1 MMAWRICDLVTKAGD
16 VITSHLLFL
25 HAWSGCDTTSAT
37 FGQGKTSLMKRFKES
52 KELQQISS
60 LMSENTTTAEQ
71 IGKAGMRLF
80 VITYG
85 GKQEDSLN
93 SLRYIKFMEMV
104 SSSKTSVDPQKLPP
118 TERAAHYHS
127 LRVHLQV
134 LIWKKLS
141 NNDLDPKQWGWKLE
155 GSVFTPVMTDLDA
168 GPKSLLQFVRCK
180 CKISTRNPCGTNV
193 CSCRKNG
200 LKCVTACGNCHGE
213 GCKNSEESILD
224 TEEDTDSTYAEN
236 IF

>member
-1 MMAWRICDLVTKAGD
+1 
-16 VITSHLLFL
+16 
-25 HAWSGCDTTSAT
+25 
-37 FGQGKTSLMKRFKES
+37 
-52 KELQQISS
+52 
-60 LMSENTTTAEQ
+60 MSEHSATAEQ
-71 IGKAGMRLF
+71 ISKAGTRLF

-104 SSSKTSVDPQKLPP
+104 SSSKASLDPQKLPP

-134 LIWKKLS
+134 IIWKKLS
-141 NNDLDPKQWGWKLE
+141 NNRLNPKQWGWKLE
-155 GSVFTPVMTDLDA
+155 GSAFTPTMTDLNAAPDN
-168 GPKSLLQFVRCK
+168 LLKFVRCK
-180 CKISTRNPCGTNV
+180 CKLSSKNPCSTNM

-200 LKCVTACGNCHGE
+200 LKCVTACGDCHGE
-213 GCKNSEESILD
+213 GCNNSEEIILD
-224 TEEDTDSTYAEN
+224 TEEEIGSTDAGS